1 MRPSEEAA
9 IIEVIEAVNRTFW
22 MRDFAAYEK
31 LYLHSSEQLLWGYRH
46 GGGFV
51 IRRGWDEIAARSLD
65 HMRMFPD
72 PIPALAE
79 APLSNLRLRVV
90 GNAAWATY
98 DCEYPFLQEKH
109 NGRWL
114 IAAAGLLDP
123 DLGEEVAVRT
133 TRDGEI
139 LWQSAAATRRLRSDE
154 HFVLRSGCLRAR
166 DRKLDVRLREAI
178 GWVATDERIMPH
190 GGSLPLCLETRAGLP
205 RIVWVVADL
214 DGALVFLDDIRP
226 LRARIELAARA
237 FGLSSA
243 QQRLALAIAA
253 GMDVKHYAREAGIS
267 PNTVRTHLK
276 RMFEKVGASS
286 QPGLVRTLLTLSP
299 PR

>member
-1 MRPSEEAA
+1 
-9 IIEVIEAVNRTFW
+9 
-22 MRDFAAYEK
+22 
-31 LYLHSSEQLLWGYRH
+31 
-46 GGGFV
+46 GFV
-51 IRRGWDEIAARSLD
+51 RRRGWGEIGARPPAR
-65 HMRMFPD
+65 MPMFPR
-72 PIPALAE
+72 PSPGLAE

-98 DCEYPFLQEKH
+98 DCEYPFLQEVRGHGPNGTLHCLRILEKH

-178 GWVATDERIMPH
+178 GWVATDE
-190 GGSLPLCLETRAGLP
+190 
-205 RIVWVVADL
+205 
-214 DGALVFLDDIRP
+214 
-226 LRARIELAARA
+226 
-237 FGLSSA
+237 
-243 QQRLALAIAA
+243 
-253 GMDVKHYAREAGIS
+253 
-267 PNTVRTHLK
+267 
-276 RMFEKVGASS
+276 
-286 QPGLVRTLLTLSP
+286 
-299 PR
+299 